1 MKLFVK
7 ICGLANAA
15 DVTAVTDLRP
25 DALGFVF
32 WPRSPR
38 AVTPEQVAV
47 WTRALPPGL
56 LKVGVFVDPALE
68 DIRRA
73 VDLARLDV
81 VQWHGF
87 PAGGNSAADFI
98 QALRQALAGV
108 VQARPSVVGGAS
120 ATLRSGEAPAL
131 RSTSSPA
138 RGTGSPAHNESIRGA
153 GSPAHEGSPARTIKV
168 WQVVHLGHE
177 SASVRCV
184 DAVVLDSYSPAAP
197 GGTGHTVDWTAA
209 RAFVAASRTRVL
221 LAGGLRAENVAAA
234 IRAVRPWG
242 VDVSSGVEAQPGR
255 KHLDAVKR
263 FIEACRAE

>member
-87 PAGGNSAADFI
+87 PTAGEMGTDFFQALEQMLAGMAQDWTWQRSAAEYVR
-98 QALRQALAGV
+98 LYEMAGERRRRRV
-108 VQARPSVVGGAS
+108 S
-120 ATLRSGEAPAL
+120 AT
-131 RSTSSPA
+131 
-138 RGTGSPAHNESIRGA
+138 
-153 GSPAHEGSPARTIKV
+153 
-168 WQVVHLGHE
+168 
-177 SASVRCV
+177 
-184 DAVVLDSYSPAAP
+184 
-197 GGTGHTVDWTAA
+197 
-209 RAFVAASRTRVL
+209 
-221 LAGGLRAENVAAA
+221 
-234 IRAVRPWG
+234 
-242 VDVSSGVEAQPGR
+242 VS
-255 KHLDAVKR
+255 
-263 FIEACRAE
+263 